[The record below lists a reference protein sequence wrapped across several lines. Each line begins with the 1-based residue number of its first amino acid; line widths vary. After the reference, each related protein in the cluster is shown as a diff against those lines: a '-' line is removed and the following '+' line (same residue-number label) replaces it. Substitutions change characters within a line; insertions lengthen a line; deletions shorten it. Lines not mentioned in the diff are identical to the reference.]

1 MEKIER
7 GEKAG
12 PFWGKRRP
20 LAPCQARGSGEGEDK
35 KGQLKAVK
43 SREVGGA
50 EGLCTLKRGT
60 RPPTLSPMAAAPKF
74 PVLFCQAEAAAQPWA
89 GWKRSLGGDML
100 LLLFAFSGFGPFG
113 EHTVNASWI
122 AVQVTQMW
130 RVGIRLRAG
139 LPLEIDGTKERKES
153 TKRTAPL
160 KLPAK
165 HLSLIPPSF
174 QTVTGATYTR
184 WLALHQALRISLT
197 TFAWLDIFILVP
209 MLLTRQLRPRE
220 SYLRSYSQETG
231 VAVTQKCPV
240 PPPGLGG
247 PGRDVGGCINL

>member
-43 SREVGGA
+43 SREVGGGA

-139 LPLEIDGTKERKES
+139 LPLEIDGTKERKEHEENGSLEASRKTFKSDTPIFPNGDRCNLYSLACSAPS
-153 TKRTAPL
+153 TPDFSHDLCLVGYIHSCA
-160 KLPAK
+160 
-165 HLSLIPPSF
+165 H
-174 QTVTGATYTR
+174 VT
-184 WLALHQALRISLT
+184 
-197 TFAWLDIFILVP
+197 D
-209 MLLTRQLRPRE
+209 
-220 SYLRSYSQETG
+220 
-231 VAVTQKCPV
+231 
-240 PPPGLGG
+240 
-247 PGRDVGGCINL
+247 